1 MSAIRADDVIDS
13 VADALQFI
21 AYHWPGFVRTLHQ
34 QVDRLVKT
42 VPRLDAGRP
51 RRSEHRHAHG

>member
-21 AYHWPGFVRTLHQ
+21 VYHPPDFARALHQ
-34 QVDRLVKT
+34 QADRLVKT
-42 VPRLDAGRP
+42 VPRLDAGWP
-51 RRSEHRHAHG
+51 RRSGRRRAHG